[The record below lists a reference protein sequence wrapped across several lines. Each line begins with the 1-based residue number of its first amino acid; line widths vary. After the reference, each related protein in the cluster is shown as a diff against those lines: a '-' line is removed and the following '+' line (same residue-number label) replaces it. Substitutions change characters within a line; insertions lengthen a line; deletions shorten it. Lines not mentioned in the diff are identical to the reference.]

1 MLACARLGVVH
12 SQVFGGFSGEAC
24 GDRIVDSESRILIT
38 SDAYYRGGKLLNH
51 QVKADIA
58 VQQAKG
64 QGTEVDKVLIWR
76 RYPGKVSSD
85 AKMTD
90 GRDFYVDELLK
101 AIYTLKTYIGALQI

>member
-1 MLACARLGVVH
+1 MVPDLPITMLACARLGVVH

-58 VQQAKG
+58 VQQAKE

-85 AKMTD
+85 ANMTD
-90 GRDFYVDELLK
+90 GRDFY
-101 AIYTLKTYIGALQI
+101 AR